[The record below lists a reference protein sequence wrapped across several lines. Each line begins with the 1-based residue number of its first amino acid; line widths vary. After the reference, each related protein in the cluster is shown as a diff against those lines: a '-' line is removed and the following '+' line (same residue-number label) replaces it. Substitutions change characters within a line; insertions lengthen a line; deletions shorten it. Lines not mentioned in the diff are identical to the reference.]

1 MKGRLN
7 LSIHRHLHTSEKGSY
22 LEGDRTVIAISTK
35 KRQSVRIRQ
44 AQSAKMKI
52 WKLIKYQLIQLVML
66 LCVSEVSKLLLLLI
80 SKITLQFYSLSKE
93 AKCFPDQINKE

>member
-22 LEGDRTVIAISTK
+22 LEGDTTVIAISTK
-35 KRQSVRIRQ
+35 KKSVRIKQ

-52 WKLIKYQLIQLVML
+52 WKLIKYQPSHLVML
-66 LCVSEVSKLLLLLI
+66 LRVSEVS
-80 SKITLQFYSLSKE
+80 SCRY
-93 AKCFPDQINKE
+93 